1 MSMNATDD
9 VVRSSATLFATVDLP
24 DPDPPAIPIMSGFSI
39 WRQSYDEW
47 VWNASCL
54 FLTKPESLNAAGI
67 PMLKRVIAFA
77 AVALSVVSCKTLS
90 RSSANDTPVGPT
102 VVQVDN
108 QGFLDMTVYAARSG
122 QRSRIGIAP
131 GNRKSNLELPRML
144 ISGLTPIRFIAD
156 PIGGNRASVSQEITV
171 VPGDT
176 VVLTI
181 PPI

>member
-1 MSMNATDD
+1 MHHAFIPVATTT
-9 VVRSSATLFATVDLP
+9 A
-24 DPDPPAIPIMSGFSI
+24 
-39 WRQSYDEW
+39 
-47 VWNASCL
+47 
-54 FLTKPESLNAAGI
+54 NAADTSMI
-67 PMLKRVIAFA
+67 KRIFS
-77 AVALSVVSCKTLS
+77 LSVFALAAVSCKTLS
-90 RSSANDTPVGPT
+90 RGSMNDTQAGPT

-108 QGFLDMTVYAARSG
+108 QGFLDMTVYASRSG

-131 GNRKSNLELPRML
+131 GNSKSNLEVPRIL

-156 PIGGNRASVSQEITV
+156 PIGGSRASVSQEITV

>member
-1 MSMNATDD
+1 
-9 VVRSSATLFATVDLP
+9 
-24 DPDPPAIPIMSGFSI
+24 
-39 WRQSYDEW
+39 
-47 VWNASCL
+47 
-54 FLTKPESLNAAGI
+54 
-67 PMLKRVIAFA
+67 MLKRVIGFAFL
-77 AVALSVVSCKTLS
+77 ALAIVSCKTLAPG
-90 RSSANDTPVGPT
+90 SANDTQAGPT

-108 QGFLDMTVYAARSG
+108 QGFLDMTVYASRSG

-131 GNRKSNLELPRML
+131 GNSKSNLEVPRML